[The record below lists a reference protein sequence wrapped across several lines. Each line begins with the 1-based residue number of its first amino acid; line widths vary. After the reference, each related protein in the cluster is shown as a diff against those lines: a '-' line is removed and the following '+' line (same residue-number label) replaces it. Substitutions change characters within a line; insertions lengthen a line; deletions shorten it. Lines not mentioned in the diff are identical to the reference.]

1 MRFDASQHQRMGQVQ
16 KLTPSM
22 IQHMQVLQL
31 PLAELEATL
40 EEQFESNF
48 MLEQVEPEAAV
59 EPTTKGETNAPEWIL
74 GEIVGPE
81 GL

>member
-1 MRFDASQHQRMGQVQ
+1 
-16 KLTPSM
+16 M

-48 MLEQVEPEAAV
+48 MLEQVEPEAP
-59 EPTTKGETNAPEWIL
+59 EPTQPKADADQP
-74 GEIVGPE
+74 PPRSSRSSR
-81 GL
+81 

>member
-1 MRFDASQHQRMGQVQ
+1 MRFDASQHQRMGQIQ

-48 MLEQVEPEAAV
+48 MLEQVEPEAPAEKLIEKAKAV
-59 EPTTKGETNAPEWIL
+59 SSQIKFI
-74 GEIVGPE
+74 
-81 GL
+81 